1 MNTYLAQKQSDKA
14 IAAVNEQIAKVPE
27 SSEFY
32 DLLGTALFN
41 NKKDF
46 AGAEAAFKK
55 SSNSIRTMSMLWSS
69 WGRF

>member
-41 NKKDF
+41 NRKTLPEQKRH
-46 AGAEAAFKK
+46 
-55 SSNSIRTMSMLWSS
+55 SRNPSNSIRTMSMLWSS